1 MTMLT
6 LNAGDLAR
14 ALSKLA
20 GIVPRKGQ
28 IPILANVL
36 IDAQGGD
43 DVILTATD
51 LDAQVTT
58 RVALEEMNLKPIKT
72 TICAH
77 TLYDVVRK
85 FPAANTLTLD
95 CSNLNEV
102 IFKSGRSR
110 FRFPALP
117 HEDFPNIKTHG
128 YTHIITM
135 SAAHL
140 LKLLAHAAPFVSTE
154 ETRYYLNGIYFHQMQ
169 TAERNTLR
177 AVATDGHRLA
187 QVDHDVT
194 VDMIES
200 NDGTALP
207 GVIIPRGGITEILK
221 LLSEAAK
228 ATGDVRLEVGRNS
241 ICLEVGKT
249 VFVTK
254 LIDGQFPDYERVI
267 PRGQADYEGKIHRET
282 LACAIDR
289 VSSVRSDKA
298 SALKIEVEGDQLTVS
313 MVGADTGA
321 ASETLDVE
329 AVFTTSKINSLTLGF
344 NYRYML
350 DQLNVIEGDEVTL
363 LLRDGGS
370 PAMIQ
375 DANPDAA
382 KNALYVLMPMRV

>member
-1 MTMLT
+1 MTTLT

-14 ALSKLA
+14 ALSKLV
-20 GIVPRKGQ
+20 GIVPRKGR

-43 DVILTATD
+43 DVVLTATD

-58 RVALEEMNLKPIKT
+58 RVALEEMNLKQIKT
-72 TICAH
+72 TVCAH

-85 FPAANTLTLD
+85 FPGSNTLTLD
-95 CSNLNEV
+95 CSNPNEV

-117 HEDFPNIKTHG
+117 PEDFPNITAHT

-140 LKLLAHAAPFVSTE
+140 HKLIARAAPFVSTE
-154 ETRYYLNGIYFHQMQ
+154 ETRYYLNGIYLHQIE
-169 TAERNTLR
+169 TTERNTLR

-194 VDMIES
+194 VDMIRS
-200 NDGTALP
+200 HDGTALL
-207 GVIIPRGGITEILK
+207 GVIIPRGGITEMLK

-228 ATGDVRLEVGRNS
+228 ATGDVLLEVCRNS
-241 ICLEVGKT
+241 IRLDVGKT

-254 LIDGQFPDYERVI
+254 LIDGTFPDYARVI
-267 PRGQADYEGKIHRET
+267 PRGQADYEAKIQREL

-289 VSSVRSDKA
+289 VSSVRSDKV

-321 ASETLDVE
+321 ASETLDAE
-329 AVFTTSKINSLTLGF
+329 ARFTTSKINTLTLGF

-363 LLRDGGS
+363 LLRDGGA
-370 PAMIQ
+370 PAIIQ
-375 DANPDAA
+375 DSDIDAA